1 MRGGTEVETTFAAQG
16 PVDVQMTH
24 NKPSARYHSDV
35 EAQDV
40 PDLGLVSARC
50 NAKLVQISADT
61 NIFQRLYPPGGVGR
75 LAQQKCLK
83 RYHIYQSMP
92 KKLALFCFVAL
103 CLTYS

>member
-1 MRGGTEVETTFAAQG
+1 MLSTLTRKGRGQVMSTSMRGGTEVETTFAAQG

-61 NIFQRLYPPGGVGR
+61 NIFQRLYPPGGVLTAGR
-75 LAQQKCLK
+75 Q
-83 RYHIYQSMP
+83 
-92 KKLALFCFVAL
+92 
-103 CLTYS
+103 